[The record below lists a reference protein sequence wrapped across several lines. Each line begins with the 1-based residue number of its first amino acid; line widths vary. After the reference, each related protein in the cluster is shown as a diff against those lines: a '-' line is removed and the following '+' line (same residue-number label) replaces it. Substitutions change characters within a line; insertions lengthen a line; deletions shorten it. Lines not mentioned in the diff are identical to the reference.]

1 MEASYGQTRAA
12 LRGRVQPTSTAA
24 LLPTQK
30 SSKWVVMCHQHGANE
45 GPNKGPNK
53 DEPPKS
59 ACYQSV
65 VRSAGCPL
73 PQGSKDL
80 GVRTATGFQLV
91 AED

>member
-12 LRGRVQPTSTAA
+12 LRGGVQPTSTAA

-30 SSKWVVMCHQHGANE
+30 SSKWVVTCHQRGA
-45 GPNKGPNK
+45 NKGPNK

-65 VRSAGCPL
+65 VRSSGCPL